1 MRRVFGRGSRGNSGR
16 GARRCF
22 GRRAKCGR
30 AQRRVFPRDA
40 FEEVTDPALLVL
52 LRVGQQQQL
61 LGGGHVV
68 VHC

>member
-16 GARRCF
+16 GARRGF
-22 GRRAKCGR
+22 GRRAERGR

-40 FEEVTDPALLVL
+40 FEEVTDPTLLLL

-61 LGGGHVV
+61 LGSGHVV